1 MRNIALVALLLSLL
15 LACGNDKPRPPSL
28 QMQPGV
34 FEMQTEGRGLL
45 RAATSTPVTVPN
57 ELRGRQNLA
66 WLLPDGSVVKAGEI
80 VARLDETEAER
91 QEQES
96 RSNITKADLQIAAR
110 TGSQGQER
118 FELGE
123 QLRMTGMERDVSQ
136 RFSQKDETVFSR
148 NDIID
153 SQVSLE
159 FLDKK
164 TGILQSKQKR
174 QGKQHAAD
182 MQLLGL
188 QRQTHSLKMQQ
199 VVEARGRMAL
209 AAPHDGVFVLGRNWS
224 GERIK
229 VGDTLWTGQEIGQLP
244 DLSTLE
250 ALIRV
255 LESEMSGVSVGTLAS
270 IELDAQPG
278 TIYTGKVKS
287 VSAVA
292 SPIERESPLKYFD
305 IMVSFDKPDISV
317 MKPGLSAHAVL
328 HVKRQE
334 SVMAVPNQALF
345 RKGDENW
352 VWVESGRSYEKR
364 SVKIG
369 DRSPMRS
376 VILEGLKA
384 GDLVAL
390 GDPER
395 VQ

>member
-1 MRNIALVALLLSLL
+1 MRTWAGVAIASLL
-15 LACGNDKPRPPSL
+15 LACGSDKPRPPAL
-28 QMQPGV
+28 EMQPGL
-34 FEMQTEGRGLL
+34 FEMQTEGKGLL
-45 RAATSTPVTVPN
+45 RAATSTPVSVPN

-66 WLLPDGSVVKAGEI
+66 WLMADGATVKTGDI
-80 VARLDETEAER
+80 VARLDQTEAER

-96 RSNITKADLQIAAR
+96 RNSVSKVDLQINAR
-110 TGSQGQER
+110 SGSQGQER

-123 QLRMTGMERDVSQ
+123 QLRMTGLERDVTQ
-136 RFSQKDETVFSR
+136 RFSQKDESVFSR

-153 SQVSLE
+153 AQVSLE

-164 TGILQSKQKR
+164 SGILQSKQKR

-188 QRQTHSLKMQQ
+188 QRQTHALRMQQ
-199 VVEARGRMAL
+199 VVDARGRMSL
-209 AAPHDGVFVLGRNWS
+209 AAPHDGVFVLGRTWS
-224 GERIK
+224 GDRIK

-255 LESEMSGVSVGTLAS
+255 LESEMSGVTVGTPATV
-270 IELDAQPG
+270 ELDAQPG
-278 TIYTGKVKS
+278 VIYTGKVKS

-305 IMVSFDKPDISV
+305 VMVAFDKPDTAI

-334 SVMAVPNQALF
+334 SVLAVPNQALF

-352 VWVESGRSYEKR
+352 VWIESGHSYEKR
-364 SVKIG
+364 PVKIG

-376 VILEGLKA
+376 VIAEGLKP
-384 GDLVAL
+384 GDRVAL

-395 VQ
+395 AQ